1 MSELVWKIA
10 PAASS
15 SARSASVLVRLP
27 LWAQARGAAAVL
39 HREGLRV
46 ADVRPARGGV
56 AHVPDG
62 DGAGERGDRRGGEDL
77 LHQPHRPVDV
87 EAAVV
92 DGGDAGGL
100 LAPVLERVEPEV
112 GEVGGLGVAVHRH
125 HAALVVEVVVVEF
138 VFVAHGRRHLY
149 PTAAPWSSFAPMGR
163 VICAALATLLAAS
176 PCGAFHLEDSL
187 RGSTRGN
194 LVGGVI
200 MADGWHVTDR
210 RDRVWYALPRL
221 TSGSVEFTVTNLTM
235 ASLGDTADSEIFAMY
250 EAGYGIAEPISYGDF
265 RENHYKCMLRLY
277 GNGET
282 ARGSAEAHVG
292 DVSLGGAGYDACGC
306 ASFSSEPFGNSG
318 PWDGSAQRLR
328 IEWGDGTTRYLRNG
342 RVVVTI
348 DWSQLGADLRPL
360 VAARVAGHV
369 ASERRRQRAA
379 PRRHGVLRPGDGRHG
394 GRPRDLSG
402 RGSPA
407 TPDRLPTRTAPVMSG
422 DTLSRSPAVEDVTV
436 APSSP
441 TTVYP
446 DVNDLSV
453 GAGDSEFYVKS
464 RVPAVRGRVVR
475 AQLLLQSST
484 DRTAMGTGA
493 SVFRA
498 GSASWSETSLTWSA
512 RPGTA
517 GGRLGR
523 IDGVKVDA
531 PTGLRRAAG
540 RWRGE

>member
-1 MSELVWKIA
+1 
-10 PAASS
+10 
-15 SARSASVLVRLP
+15 
-27 LWAQARGAAAVL
+27 
-39 HREGLRV
+39 
-46 ADVRPARGGV
+46 
-56 AHVPDG
+56 
-62 DGAGERGDRRGGEDL
+62 
-77 LHQPHRPVDV
+77 
-87 EAAVV
+87 
-92 DGGDAGGL
+92 
-100 LAPVLERVEPEV
+100 
-112 GEVGGLGVAVHRH
+112 
-125 HAALVVEVVVVEF
+125 
-138 VFVAHGRRHLY
+138 
-149 PTAAPWSSFAPMGR
+149 MGR

-235 ASLGDTADSEIFAMY
+235 ASLSDTADSEIFAMY

-277 GNGET
+277 ANGET
-282 ARGSAEAHVG
+282 AR
-292 DVSLGGAGYDACGC
+292 AGYQKLMWGMCPSGAPGRGTCGC
-306 ASFSSEPFGNSG
+306 GSFFEEPFAG
-318 PWDGSAQRLR
+318 PGGWDGSPQRLR
-328 IEWGDGTTRYLRNG
+328 VEWGGGTTRYLRNG
-342 RVVVTI
+342 RPVVTI
-348 DWSQLGADLRPL
+348 DWSRSGLAFGPSNLHMSLGTSRPSAVGDAQLPVGIVFSNLVVDGTEGPLATCPGAVVPD
-360 VAARVAGHV
+360 AGPPPD
-369 ASERRRQRAA
+369 AA
-379 PRRHGVLRPGDGRHG
+379 P
-394 GRPRDLSG
+394 
-402 RGSPA
+402 
-407 TPDRLPTRTAPVMSG
+407 PVMSG
-422 DTLSRSPAVEDVTV
+422 DTLEVPAVEDVTV
-436 APSSP
+436 APSLP

-446 DVNDLSV
+446 DMRDLSV

-531 PTGLRRAAG
+531 PTAFDAPPGDGAASDRTVPNDLAAAEDIAGAADATPMRPEVGPDESGYAIPPDEGCGCRATS
-540 RWRGE
+540 RGARFPARSRA